1 MPQHINLSERNDL
14 ASISRVALNAL
25 KQAQTTKTKNSGSV
39 FVSDGQTDDNGL
51 SRGTG
56 TIINGS
62 KGGVQQWVNDTTAPG
77 VPTGLSVTSSAAMIF
92 VAWDGTLDGGIP
104 DDFAHITVYI
114 DGTAVGNMTGR
125 NTGAYGTYD
134 NGSVH
139 EVHAVAYDDA
149 HNDKGESTPN
159 ASPSSASVSITV
171 KGSDIDP
178 SKLGIAITKAITD
191 PIGNGANKG
200 DLWLKYDRD
209 PDASGAALIGEWWW
223 DESAWIEIPVNIYLD
238 QLASRGIHADSA
250 VIGLIAAG
258 IITGGLFQTSA
269 DNPRSYFDTQGFHTT
284 DADGNLTFN
293 TSNGVVNMINA
304 IAKNMTVTELNAVG
318 GSMSLTPA
326 ETPSSTTIY
335 SQTFEDSAGIEG
347 WRSVGEAQFTIS
359 TEQHHSGSSSLK
371 VPSSAI
377 WASLYLR
384 DVIPADRL
392 LPGATYTFDYWVYF
406 PTPSTTSIDTFNWA
420 DGIGASELNPSR
432 KVGWNHVTYT
442 AKIPYGKAMGTSSIF
457 PYMLVN
463 PPFDSSTQKILDC
476 YIDDLTIT
484 RTPFGAGA
492 YFGLSDNGYP
502 ALEMYGD
509 DGDTLIS
516 IKASDSGSTGG
527 KVVFAT
533 KNGVFLGTEAQ
544 QPQIN
549 ITDETVGISSSNRVD
564 ITAINDGVY
573 VNSRKMSDS
582 GWVDLS
588 SYLASGISGT
598 FKGRVIDGVAYLAL
612 LCQGFNV
619 SSMSTIQLANGI
631 PSSWLPKNDFPTN
644 AIIGSS
650 GFFSGIVSLYLDGSD
665 RGSIK
670 FQNLEKYNAWIC
682 RSTLTPYALG

>member
-1 MPQHINLSERNDL
+1 MAFHPDITRRDDVSVALDAANAAVRL
-14 ASISRVALNAL
+14 ASRQMTGNAGSVTIPN
-25 KQAQTTKTKNSGSV
+25 ADGTKTV
-39 FVSDGQTDDNGL
+39 M
-51 SRGTG
+51 
-56 TIINGS
+56 
-62 KGGVQQWVNDTTAPG
+62 GVDAGDAGVAPWVGDTTAPG
-77 VPTGLSVTSSAAMIF
+77 TPTGVSAQSGSGMI
-92 VAWDGTLDGGIP
+92 VVSWDGTLDGGVPP
-104 DDFAHITVYI
+104 DFHHVALLV
-114 DGTAVGNMTGR
+114 DGVESGR
-125 NTGAYGTYD
+125 LAAK
-134 NGSVH
+134 GSVVFGPYDSGATH
-139 EVHAVAYDDA
+139 LVSAVAYDDA
-149 HNDKGESTPN
+149 HGEDGSSRPN
-159 ASPSSASVSITV
+159 ASAPSASITV
-171 KGSDIDP
+171 KVAGSDIDP
-178 SKLGIAITKAITD
+178 DRLGIAITKAITD
-191 PIGNGANKG
+191 PSGDGVNKG

-209 PDASGAALIGEWWW
+209 PDSSGAALVGEWWW
-223 DESAWIEIPVNIYLD
+223 NESAWVEIPVNIYLD
-238 QLASRGIHADSA
+238 QLASRGINADSA

-377 WASLYLR
+377 WASLSLR

-420 DGIGASELNPSR
+420 DGIGASDLNPSR
-432 KVGWNHVTYT
+432 TVGWNHVTYT

-516 IKASDSGSTGG
+516 IKSSDSGSTGG

-564 ITAINDGVY
+564 ITAVNDGVY

-588 SYLASGISGT
+588 SYLASGVKGT

-619 SSMSTIQLANGI
+619 SSMSTVQLANGI

-665 RGSIK
+665 RGSIR
-670 FQNLEKYNAWIC
+670 FQNLEKDNAWIC